1 MVKTRGIVT
10 KTTKYGDTS
19 LIITAITEDFGK
31 ISAIANG
38 VRTKNSRMRAGT
50 ALFAYSEMVLYR
62 GKSKDGMYSVNEI
75 SATESFSGIS
85 LSLEKLA
92 YASYFA
98 ELANF
103 ASPDEDSD
111 EELLRLLLNTL
122 FAVDRELCSL
132 EKIKTVFEWRLA
144 YVAGYSPRLD
154 SCGGC
159 GTREG
164 LGFIS
169 TDTSSVLCEECA
181 KEDPSAAG
189 LSEGMRKTVEYICTA
204 ESKKIFSFEAGEETV
219 RYLGRISEIYIR
231 NRFEHEFASL
241 DFLKKVQ

>member
-1 MVKTRGIVT
+1 MKTAGIVT

-19 LIITAITEDFGK
+19 LIITAITRDFGK

-62 GKSKDGMYSVNEI
+62 GKSKDGMYNVNEI
-75 SATESFSGIS
+75 TAAESFSGIS

-98 ELANF
+98 ELANY
-103 ASPDEDSD
+103 ASAEENTD

-122 FAVDRELCSL
+122 FAVDRDLCSL

-144 YVAGYSPRLD
+144 CVAGYAPRLD
-154 SCGGC
+154 ACGGC
-159 GTREG
+159 GTSEG
-164 LGFIS
+164 LKFIS
-169 TDTSSVLCEECA
+169 TDGAAVLCEECA
-181 KEDPSAAG
+181 VADHTAAG
-189 LSEGMRKTVEYICTA
+189 LSDGMRKTVEYICTA
-204 ESKKIFSFEAGEETV
+204 ESKKIFSFDAGEETV
-219 RYLGRISEIYIR
+219 RYLSRISEIYIR

-241 DFLKKVQ
+241 EFLKKVQ